1 MMKTTENNASVS
13 DFIKNVKNER
23 RRKDSEVVVKIM
35 ESATG
40 QRARMWGA
48 SIIGFDTF
56 HYKYADGRNGKI
68 CMVGFSPRSQSLAFY
83 MTTKFNGG
91 EKLLSKLGK
100 HKFGKGGCLY
110 INKLDDVDLEVL
122 ENIVGKAYRHN
133 KAKQTSR

>member
-1 MMKTTENNASVS
+1 MKTTENNASVA
-13 DFIKNVKNER
+13 DFIMSVANER

-40 QRARMWGA
+40 QRAKMWGT

-56 HYKYADGRNGKI
+56 RYKYADGRTGEI

-83 MTTKFNGG
+83 VTTKFDGSDQ
-91 EKLLSKLGK
+91 LLGKLGK

-110 INKLDDVDLEVL
+110 INKLDDVDLGVL
-122 ENIVGKAYRHN
+122 ESIISKAYRHN
-133 KAKQTSR
+133 KVKQASH